1 MKTLL
6 AGVILTGCVNASG
19 SVVSHSSKRMADG
32 KQWSTT
38 NLNVNVAPPIDIKM
52 TNRTGVSGTNGS
64 EVSEFFMKS
73 GSGKIHRYLNT
84 SAHSSK

>member
-64 EVSEFFMKS
+64 EWLCLKS
-73 GSGKIHRYLNT
+73 LT
-84 SAHSSK
+84 STASKEVKRAGGV